1 VKETK
6 RVVFRERWLAS
17 ELFIVPKTSG
27 NWPNRDPAEG
37 KGSWSRELLEGTMPG
52 IPSPTSVSPKL
63 QRIAELARQAS
74 PRMTFTSLAH
84 HIDVEFL
91 REAYRRTRKDGAVGV
106 DGVTA
111 EAYAVALESNLQSLL
126 TRFRSGT
133 YFAPPVRRV
142 HIPKGD
148 GTQTRPIGIPTFE
161 DKVLQKAV
169 KMVLEAVYEQD
180 FLPCSYGFRPG
191 RSQHDALSSLRG
203 AIMDMRAGWLID
215 LDVEKF
221 FDSVDHGHLR
231 AILDQRVRDG
241 VLRKAI
247 DKWLKAGVMEEGVE
261 RHPEDGTPQGGVIS
275 PLLANIYLHEVLDL
289 WFETAVKPRLR
300 GDAHLVRFADDAVIA
315 CQFEDDARRV
325 MDVLPKRFGKFGLRI
340 HPTKSRLV
348 DFRRPP
354 RGGSPPRDE
363 RPDTFDFLGFTHF
376 WAKSMKGN
384 WVVKQKTMTQRFSRA
399 MKAIALWCRLHRHRP
414 VAEQHR
420 MLSSMVRGHY
430 NYYGVLTNRTALRS
444 FKHFAEQVW
453 MKWLRRRSQRAGNVA
468 HRRLLGRY
476 PLPSPPLVLRG
487 STS

>member
-1 VKETK
+1 
-6 RVVFRERWLAS
+6 
-17 ELFIVPKTSG
+17 
-27 NWPNRDPAEG
+27 
-37 KGSWSRELLEGTMPG
+37 
-52 IPSPTSVSPKL
+52 
-63 QRIAELARQAS
+63 
-74 PRMTFTSLAH
+74 MTFTSLAH

-261 RHPEDGTPQGGVIS
+261 RHPEDGTPQGASAITPNPATRDRLKTGHPVVQGPWS
-275 PLLANIYLHEVLDL
+275 STARQRSGASL
-289 WFETAVKPRLR
+289 WRDACASYADRTAGRGRGEAGGREGPTPPPCRRAACPNPR
-300 GDAHLVRFADDAVIA
+300 
-315 CQFEDDARRV
+315 
-325 MDVLPKRFGKFGLRI
+325 
-340 HPTKSRLV
+340 
-348 DFRRPP
+348 
-354 RGGSPPRDE
+354 RGGS
-363 RPDTFDFLGFTHF
+363 
-376 WAKSMKGN
+376 M
-384 WVVKQKTMTQRFSRA
+384 
-399 MKAIALWCRLHRHRP
+399 
-414 VAEQHR
+414 
-420 MLSSMVRGHY
+420 
-430 NYYGVLTNRTALRS
+430 
-444 FKHFAEQVW
+444 
-453 MKWLRRRSQRAGNVA
+453 
-468 HRRLLGRY
+468 
-476 PLPSPPLVLRG
+476 
-487 STS
+487 